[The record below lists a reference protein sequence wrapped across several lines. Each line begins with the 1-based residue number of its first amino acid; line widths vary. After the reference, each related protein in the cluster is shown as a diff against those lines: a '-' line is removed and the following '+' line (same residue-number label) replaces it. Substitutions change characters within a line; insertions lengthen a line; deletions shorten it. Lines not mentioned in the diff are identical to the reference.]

1 MLGHWAALLPHS
13 LPPSPSPIDAASLG
27 TWALQFTPR
36 VALLE
41 EAVVAEVSGCA
52 RLFGGME
59 QLRLKVQAGAEELG
73 ARVAW
78 APTATAA
85 LALARQGAGSVGQD
99 GFEAPLAR
107 VLDPLPLHAITAV
120 GQHQATLARVG
131 CRTLG
136 DVRTLP
142 RGGLS
147 RRFGKALL
155 AGLDQTYGLRPEVHA
170 WVTLPE
176 TFHARLE
183 LMSRVETAPA
193 LLAGAR
199 RLLVQM
205 AGWLAARRLGAT
217 AFTLRWCHDVM
228 RAKDAGTGGEITVR
242 TAQPMQNVEHFSRLL
257 AEHLAKVTLLAP
269 AGDIELLASE
279 VAPLIEESRS
289 LIPETLRQGADTD
302 LALERIQARLGQASV
317 QRPVLHADH
326 RLEWM
331 QGWDS
336 APTAHRHAC
345 SATTGWP
352 AARMPVCC
360 GCSSSAWRGT
370 RPPGSCMGTLAE
382 SPAMNRLSRSLPDY
396 AELRC
401 ISNFTFL
408 RGASRPE
415 ELVERA
421 KELGY
426 QALAITDECNMAGVV
441 RAHGAAKA
449 VGLPLLLGSQ
459 FGVAPR
465 DTTEAPFVLVVLA
478 QNLQGYG
485 NLCAFITKLRRASE
499 KGSYHLTLDHITGVE
514 LADCLALLCPD
525 RQATDAQL
533 EAMGRWTLGHFT
545 GRCWI
550 GVEQLRRLDDELW
563 LHRLRTLSELTALPL
578 VAVGDVHMH
587 VRSRKP
593 LQDVLTA
600 TRIGKPLTECGHALQ
615 RSAEQHLRTRL
626 RLAQTF
632 PAELLAETLRV
643 AARCHFSLDELKY
656 QYPDEVVPPGHTAA
670 SYLRQM
676 TYEGAGRRWPQGI
689 AAPVQTLIEHELA
702 MICELRY
709 EHYFLTV
716 YDIVAFARSRHILC
730 QGRGSAANS
739 VVCYCLGV
747 TEVDPARMSVLF
759 ERFISKERNEPP
771 DIDIDFEHDRREEV
785 IQYLYQKYGRDRAAL
800 TATVIRYQPRS
811 AIRDVGKALVFDL
824 ATVDAIAKG
833 QKWFDGAGVRPERF
847 EELGIPAD
855 DLAVRQLIT
864 LTQQLMGFPRH
875 LSQHTGG
882 FVLTRGLLC
891 RMVPV
896 ENAAMPERTVIEWD
910 KDDLDAA
917 GLLKVDVLALGMLS
931 AIRRALDLIGLRR
944 GQVFSMQDIPAE
956 DSATYDMICQADTIG
971 VFQIES
977 RAQMGMLPRLRP
989 RCFYDLVIEVA
1000 IVRPGPIQGG
1010 MVHPYLNRRQG
1021 KEPVTYPSEALR
1033 TALGRTLGVPV
1044 FQEQVMQIA
1053 MLAAGFTPGEADGLR
1068 RAMAAWKR
1076 KGGLEKYYHRL
1087 VDGMTSRGYALE
1099 FAEAIFEQVKGFSE
1113 YGFPESH
1120 AASFALLVYASA
1132 WIKRHE
1138 PAAFLVALLNSQPM
1152 GFYTPSQLVQDA
1164 RRHGVEVRPVDVMHS
1179 RVESTLED
1187 LPDTPAFWNYPP
1199 RPRARKWSG
1208 TSLRWG

>member
-1 MLGHWAALLPHS
+1 MALLP
-13 LPPSPSPIDAASLG
+13 
-27 TWALQFTPR
+27 
-36 VALLE
+36 
-41 EAVVAEVSGCA
+41 
-52 RLFGGME
+52 
-59 QLRLKVQAGAEELG
+59 
-73 ARVAW
+73 
-78 APTATAA
+78 
-85 LALARQGAGSVGQD
+85 
-99 GFEAPLAR
+99 
-107 VLDPLPLHAITAV
+107 
-120 GQHQATLARVG
+120 
-131 CRTLG
+131 
-136 DVRTLP
+136 
-142 RGGLS
+142 
-147 RRFGKALL
+147 
-155 AGLDQTYGLRPEVHA
+155 
-170 WVTLPE
+170 
-176 TFHARLE
+176 
-183 LMSRVETAPA
+183 
-193 LLAGAR
+193 
-199 RLLVQM
+199 
-205 AGWLAARRLGAT
+205 
-217 AFTLRWCHDVM
+217 
-228 RAKDAGTGGEITVR
+228 
-242 TAQPMQNVEHFSRLL
+242 
-257 AEHLAKVTLLAP
+257 
-269 AGDIELLASE
+269 
-279 VAPLIEESRS
+279 
-289 LIPETLRQGADTD
+289 
-302 LALERIQARLGQASV
+302 
-317 QRPVLHADH
+317 
-326 RLEWM
+326 
-331 QGWDS
+331 
-336 APTAHRHAC
+336 
-345 SATTGWP
+345 
-352 AARMPVCC
+352 
-360 GCSSSAWRGT
+360 
-370 RPPGSCMGTLAE
+370 
-382 SPAMNRLSRSLPDY
+382 LPDY

-401 ISNFTFL
+401 VSNFTFL

-421 KELGY
+421 QALGY
-426 QALAITDECNMAGVV
+426 QALALTDECSMAGVV
-441 RAHGAAKA
+441 RAHVAAKA
-449 VGLPLLLGSQ
+449 AGLPLLLGAQ
-459 FGVAPR
+459 FGIQPR
-465 DTTEAPFVLVVLA
+465 DATEAPFTLVVLA
-478 QNLQGYG
+478 QNLHGYG
-485 NLCAFITKLRRASE
+485 NLCAFITRLRRASE
-499 KGSYHLTLDHITGVE
+499 KGSYHLTLDHITGAE
-514 LADCLALLCPD
+514 LTDCLALLCPD
-525 RQATDAQL
+525 REATDAQL
-533 EAMGRWTLGHFT
+533 EAMGRWTLNHFT

-563 LHRLRTLSELTALPL
+563 LHCLRALSDLTALPL

-643 AARCHFSLDELKY
+643 AERCSFSLDELKY
-656 QYPDEVVPPGHTAA
+656 QYPDEVVPRGHTAA

-676 TYEGAGRRWPQGI
+676 TYEGAGGRWPQGI
-689 AAPVQTLIEHELA
+689 PAPVQEQIEHELA
-702 MICELRY
+702 LICELRY

-759 ERFISKERNEPP
+759 ERFISRERNEPP

-785 IQYLYQKYGRDRAAL
+785 IQYLYEKYGRDRAAL

-811 AIRDVGKALVFDL
+811 AIRDVGKALGFDL

-847 EELGIPAD
+847 EELGIPVD

-882 FVLTRGLLC
+882 FVLTQGPLC

-896 ENAAMPERTVIEWD
+896 ENASMPHRTVIEWD

-944 GQVFSMQDIPAE
+944 GYVFAMQDIPAE
-956 DSATYDMICQADTIG
+956 DSATYDMVCQADTIG

-977 RAQMGMLPRLRP
+977 RAQMSMLPRLRP

-1187 LPDTPAFWNYPP
+1187 LPDTPAVRLGLHMVQGLQAPSAERIVVERGKAPFDSAEELARRARLEQHEMKLLAAAGALATLSGHRRQQVWDAAALHAPP
-1199 RPRARKWSG
+1199 ALLQDAPVDEAFLELPAAPEGEEVVWDFASVGLTLRSHPMALLRPRLDRYKLQTSEELRRMPDGRTVRTAGIVTLRQQPGTAKGTVFVSLEDEHGSTQVIVWKHVREAQRQVLLGARLLAVKG
-1208 TSLRWG
+1208 RWQREGEVCNLIAHRLADLSPMLGRLATESRDFK

>member
-1 MLGHWAALLPHS
+1 MALLP
-13 LPPSPSPIDAASLG
+13 
-27 TWALQFTPR
+27 
-36 VALLE
+36 
-41 EAVVAEVSGCA
+41 
-52 RLFGGME
+52 
-59 QLRLKVQAGAEELG
+59 
-73 ARVAW
+73 
-78 APTATAA
+78 
-85 LALARQGAGSVGQD
+85 
-99 GFEAPLAR
+99 
-107 VLDPLPLHAITAV
+107 
-120 GQHQATLARVG
+120 
-131 CRTLG
+131 
-136 DVRTLP
+136 
-142 RGGLS
+142 
-147 RRFGKALL
+147 
-155 AGLDQTYGLRPEVHA
+155 
-170 WVTLPE
+170 
-176 TFHARLE
+176 
-183 LMSRVETAPA
+183 
-193 LLAGAR
+193 
-199 RLLVQM
+199 
-205 AGWLAARRLGAT
+205 
-217 AFTLRWCHDVM
+217 
-228 RAKDAGTGGEITVR
+228 
-242 TAQPMQNVEHFSRLL
+242 
-257 AEHLAKVTLLAP
+257 
-269 AGDIELLASE
+269 
-279 VAPLIEESRS
+279 
-289 LIPETLRQGADTD
+289 
-302 LALERIQARLGQASV
+302 
-317 QRPVLHADH
+317 
-326 RLEWM
+326 
-331 QGWDS
+331 
-336 APTAHRHAC
+336 
-345 SATTGWP
+345 
-352 AARMPVCC
+352 
-360 GCSSSAWRGT
+360 
-370 RPPGSCMGTLAE
+370 
-382 SPAMNRLSRSLPDY
+382 LPDY

-401 ISNFTFL
+401 VSNFTFL

-421 KELGY
+421 QALGY
-426 QALAITDECNMAGVV
+426 QALALTDECSMAGVV
-441 RAHGAAKA
+441 RAHVAAKA
-449 VGLPLLLGSQ
+449 AGLPLLLGAQ
-459 FGVAPR
+459 FGIQPR
-465 DTTEAPFVLVVLA
+465 DATEAPFTLVVLA
-478 QNLQGYG
+478 QNLHGYG
-485 NLCAFITKLRRASE
+485 NLCAFITRLRRASE
-499 KGSYHLTLDHITGVE
+499 KGSYHLTLDHITGAE
-514 LADCLALLCPD
+514 LTDCLALLCPD
-525 RQATDAQL
+525 REATDAQL
-533 EAMGRWTLGHFT
+533 EAMGRWTLNHFT

-563 LHRLRTLSELTALPL
+563 LHRLRALSELTALPL
-578 VAVGDVHMH
+578 VAVGDVYMH

-643 AARCHFSLDELKY
+643 AERCSFSLDELKY
-656 QYPDEVVPPGHTAA
+656 QYPDEVVPRGHTAA

-676 TYEGAGRRWPQGI
+676 TYEGAGGRWPQGI
-689 AAPVQTLIEHELA
+689 PAPVQEQIEHELA
-702 MICELRY
+702 LICELRY

-771 DIDIDFEHDRREEV
+771 DIDIDFEHQRREEV
-785 IQYLYQKYGRDRAAL
+785 IQYLYKKYGRDRAAL

-811 AIRDVGKALVFDL
+811 AIRDVGKALGFDL

-833 QKWFDGAGVRPERF
+833 QKWFDGADVRLERF
-847 EELGIPAD
+847 EELGISAD

-864 LTQQLMGFPRH
+864 LTRQLIGFPRH

-882 FVLTRGLLC
+882 FVLTRGPLC
-891 RMVPV
+891 RMVPI
-896 ENAAMPERTVIEWD
+896 ENASMPDRTVIEWD

-944 GQVFSMQDIPAE
+944 GYVFAMQDIPAE
-956 DSATYDMICQADTIG
+956 DSATYDMVCRADTIG

-977 RAQMGMLPRLRP
+977 RAQMSMLPRLRP

-1187 LPDTPAFWNYPP
+1187 LPDTPAVRLGLHRVQGLQAPSAERIVVERGKAPFDSAEELARRARLEQHEMKLLAAAGALATLSGHRRQQVWDAAALHAPP
-1199 RPRARKWSG
+1199 ELLQDAPVDEAFLELPAAPEGEEVVWDFASVGLTLRSHPMALLRPRLDRYKLQTSEELRRMPDGRTVRTAGIVTLRQQPGTAKGTVFVSLEDEHGSTQVIVWKHVREAQRQVLLGARLLAVKG
-1208 TSLRWG
+1208 RWQREGEVCNLIAHRLADLSPMLGRLATESRDFR